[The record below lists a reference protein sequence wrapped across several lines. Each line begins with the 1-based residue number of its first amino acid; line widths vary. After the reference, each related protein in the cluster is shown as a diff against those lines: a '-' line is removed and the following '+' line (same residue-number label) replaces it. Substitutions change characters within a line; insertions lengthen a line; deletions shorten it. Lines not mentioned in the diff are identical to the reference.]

1 MFTFYVNIQQQSD
14 FYFGS
19 ILVSNGFIFY
29 SKWAL
34 TDKYMRSCGILRHL
48 RFNNVKC
55 KLLALCFKFRTM
67 PAIIAYTMLKPV
79 FSFF

>member
-1 MFTFYVNIQQQSD
+1 VNIQQQSD

-34 TDKYMRSCGILRHL
+34 TDGNKKRRAFRS
-48 RFNNVKC
+48 N
-55 KLLALCFKFRTM
+55 
-67 PAIIAYTMLKPV
+67 Y
-79 FSFF
+79 FSSYQAVY